1 MASDPNFSDP
11 VISLSLYLIIPYN
24 QAQHDPTLKLGSQN
38 NMKGERQKVGNEEY
52 ISASV
57 KGTEGGIK
65 IVFFETQEKEHVNVF

>member
-11 VISLSLYLIIPYN
+11 LISLSLYLIIPCC
-24 QAQHDPTLKLGSQN
+24 QAQHDPTLRLGSQTH
-38 NMKGERQKVGNEEY
+38 MKGERQKVGNEEY

-65 IVFFETQEKEHVNVF
+65 IVFFETREKQHVM